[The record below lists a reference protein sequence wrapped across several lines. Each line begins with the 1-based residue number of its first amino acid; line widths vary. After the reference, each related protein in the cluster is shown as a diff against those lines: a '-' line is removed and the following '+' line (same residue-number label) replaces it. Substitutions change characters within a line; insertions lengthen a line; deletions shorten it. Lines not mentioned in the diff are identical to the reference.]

1 MSWHAAVDFKK
12 AVTGSANPVPFHDY
26 GKVLKVGPDVIVT
39 ALSDG
44 ANNAAYAH
52 LGAQTVVRTAL
63 ERLLSE
69 CNELDRIARH
79 PTADTATPLFRAL
92 CEKVQADLKTVA
104 AERLIPLDDLSATL
118 IVMVASPAGT
128 AAMRVGDG
136 FIVYRQSGRRYEM
149 MFQRRDPTDPMDF
162 VTAPDAVERMEVAA
176 RPGTA
181 EFLCAST
188 DALKPL
194 SIREPERQPRAPFFR
209 PLDQCTALARTD
221 DDIHRGIRA
230 FLRSVRLAD
239 GLEKDCT
246 LMLGGYRA
254 GNRRAA

>member
-12 AVTGSANPVPFHDY
+12 ASNRNADPAPFHDY
-26 GKVLKVGPDVIVT
+26 GKVLKISPDLIVA

-44 ANNAAYAH
+44 ADDAPYAH
-52 LGAQTVVRTAL
+52 LSAKTAVRTAL
-63 ERLLSE
+63 ERLAHARDGLE
-69 CNELDRIARH
+69 AVTRH
-79 PTADTATPLFRAL
+79 PDAETATPLFHTL
-92 CEKVQADLKTVA
+92 CEEVRTALKAVA
-104 AERLIPLDDLSATL
+104 AQRLAPLDALSTTL
-118 IVMVASPAGT
+118 IVMIASPAGT

-149 MFQRRDPTDPMDF
+149 MFQRHDPEKSCSF
-162 VTAPDAVERMEVAA
+162 VTAADAARKMEVAA

-188 DALKPL
+188 NGLQPL
-194 SIREPERQPRAPFFR
+194 SFREPERRPSAPFFR
-209 PLDQCTALARTD
+209 PLDQCAALARND

-230 FLRSVRLAD
+230 FLRSDRL
-239 GLEKDCT
+239 GGSLEKDCT

-254 GNRRAA
+254 ASRRAA